1 MFGFIE
7 NEQHTGY
14 QQNPNQFFLVCS
26 WEWPRGN
33 LLGNNISLVWI
44 MICGFRRNPH
54 IFLISSF
61 IRHSQ
66 RFPHWMKNI
75 IGSHLYILFHR
86 KSFQSARFF
95 GCEHVFSAMPLYKKS
110 ISWNN
115 SKEKFEYQILNL
127 KPIKVVLWGKMF
139 WW

>member
-1 MFGFIE
+1 
-7 NEQHTGY
+7 
-14 QQNPNQFFLVCS
+14 
-26 WEWPRGN
+26 
-33 LLGNNISLVWI
+33 
-44 MICGFRRNPH
+44 
-54 IFLISSF
+54 
-61 IRHSQ
+61 
-66 RFPHWMKNI
+66 MKNI

-127 KPIKVVLWGKMF
+127 KPIKVVLLGKIFGDRKECLLCASLLGQTYLQKSSEKWQKCMLTAILQT
-139 WW
+139 